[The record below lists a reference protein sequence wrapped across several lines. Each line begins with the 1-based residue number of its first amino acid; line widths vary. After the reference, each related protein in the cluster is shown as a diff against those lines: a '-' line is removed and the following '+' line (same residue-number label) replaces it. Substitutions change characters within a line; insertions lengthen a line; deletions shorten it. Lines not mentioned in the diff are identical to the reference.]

1 MRNHKI
7 VIENDKY
14 IVQTHLCSPRRH
26 CSADGLHQGTHP
38 PNFENDKVN
47 PAAEGS
53 RVIAVS
59 FGPQTK
65 TSFTSTEDGI
75 QPKFDDKDTILLV
88 SYPEDSEPIK
98 DTCIVSVDDKG
109 IATIS
114 TNLTG
119 DLAAIYPAKYAC
131 STKKGYSPIVPSVQT
146 GKFKDANIC
155 GTLIREGEN
164 SAEFRNISTLFIIE
178 PPTTSVK
185 SLTVKSLNTE
195 QSGQRTGERAQINT
209 SNIAGDNIHI
219 IHVPYGPCDDGK
231 YYVAVATNGKSDVNL
246 SDLSFEVE
254 YEAEGAGAVK
264 GITTSAI
271 ATAAGSPAGTEEYD
285 EFNTVALRTAYTIDE
300 NNWHGYVTFA
310 GHKWATMNIGA
321 NSPEEYGDYF
331 AWGETVGHPLKSDW
345 KDTFDDDKYVN
356 AFVGNYSFE
365 WANCPFT
372 NGIYSD
378 GNKSVFTK
386 YVPESKAGEYGYEG
400 YHDVKTVLDLCD
412 DAANVIWG
420 GPWRMPT
427 KAEAQDFLNNTDKWN
442 DCLGADGCIYFQN
455 IIKVPCSGQVFGPDL
470 WYPIN
475 DRLQLWSST
484 LDESAPKWAT
494 ILYFDASTP
503 DFSVGKDL
511 RNNGLPIRAIVDDP
525 DYIATEE

>member
-1 MRNHKI
+1 MTNTSFKLI
-7 VIENDKY
+7 FAALAATAALTACTKEP
-14 IVQTHLCSPRRH
+14 T
-26 CSADGLHQGTHP
+26 P

-75 QPKFDDKDTILLV
+75 QPKFDNKDSILLVTVPDDPMAEVDTQTVAVSVDPETGKATITTTLHGTLRALYPAKSAIFAKENFNIYVPAEQSGKFEDANICQVRQIEENADNVQFENMYSLFIITPPEGTKKLIVRSLREIGEDGQRSEKRYPLNGEDKDTITV
-88 SYPEDSEPIK
+88 
-98 DTCIVSVDDKG
+98 
-109 IATIS
+109 
-114 TNLTG
+114 G
-119 DLAAIYPAKYAC
+119 DGTAA
-131 STKKGYSPIVPSVQT
+131 VPSPCYIALLCT
-146 GKFKDANIC
+146 GI
-155 GTLIREGEN
+155 
-164 SAEFRNISTLFIIE
+164 
-178 PPTTSVK
+178 
-185 SLTVKSLNTE
+185 
-195 QSGQRTGERAQINT
+195 
-209 SNIAGDNIHI
+209 
-219 IHVPYGPCDDGK
+219 
-231 YYVAVATNGKSDVNL
+231 NL
-246 SDLSFEVE
+246 SDLSFEASPDAV
-254 YEAEGAGAVK
+254 GTAGYIK
-264 GITTSAI
+264 GIPTSAI
-271 ATAAGSPAGTEEYD
+271 ADAAGGAVGSEQYEGLNYIRS
-285 EFNTVALRTAYTIDE
+285 NVADTSDE

-365 WANCPFT
+365 WVNCPFT

-484 LDESAPKWAT
+484 LKESDPKWAT
-494 ILYFDASTP
+494 ILYFDTSTP
-503 DFSVGKDL
+503 SFSVGNDL